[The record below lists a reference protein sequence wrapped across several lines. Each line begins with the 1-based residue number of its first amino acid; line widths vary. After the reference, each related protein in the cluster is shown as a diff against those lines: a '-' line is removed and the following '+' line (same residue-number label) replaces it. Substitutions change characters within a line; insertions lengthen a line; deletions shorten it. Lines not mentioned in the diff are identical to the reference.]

1 VFEKERQ
8 LLSTSWNFDFANFET
23 AIEQRKKF
31 ESTLGN
37 VQDKMAEALKLAKDC
52 RARINAPTGVVEIC
66 NEKSVMAL
74 YSDIADWQSL
84 YEVLSTM
91 AKNSPKAFEERE
103 VALGMKELST
113 YVDQFQ
119 KYMKTQQEFNNVA
132 DFVKRINACGTLS
145 EKTVD
150 SFCREIQYHE
160 NLLQSSYLPDEIDMI
175 IKEALAVRQTVDK
188 LNELYGTLEE
198 HLDFI
203 EERTRFYDSAAIKS
217 IAGDFKKYESYL
229 QWAYDQIE
237 FLENFQEELRGSWV
251 EKAPELFLVYKKEHA
266 PRIKK
271 ALSLL
276 NERLASLRAVHAAIE
291 GRISARG
298 IIAKILGIIMFSM
311 MGITAILTVANTILS
326 FGESISWFW
335 AILFG
340 LIVGALYTVIRVA
353 AMYGLGALWWPS
365 AFATLFFGHSSFRV
379 NKAVLIFNIAFLIV
393 SFLYTEL
400 TIYRE
405 DRDLRNGSSSTIRS
419 FAMAVPFI
427 GSCALILGVLWSGIS
442 GLVRIWSTWSVFE
455 VFCGFFFGLFRII
468 MMIVGAGFWWPS
480 LYSVTGENGMILNAA
495 FYILVVIFIV
505 YAARQKD

>member
-1 VFEKERQ
+1 
-8 LLSTSWNFDFANFET
+8 LG
-23 AIEQRKKF
+23 RK
-31 ESTLGN
+31 S
-37 VQDKMAEALKLAKDC
+37 
-52 RARINAPTGVVEIC
+52 
-66 NEKSVMAL
+66 S
-74 YSDIADWQSL
+74 
-84 YEVLSTM
+84 
-91 AKNSPKAFEERE
+91 
-103 VALGMKELST
+103 
-113 YVDQFQ
+113 
-119 KYMKTQQEFNNVA
+119 
-132 DFVKRINACGTLS
+132 GT
-145 EKTVD
+145 
-150 SFCREIQYHE
+150 FFG
-160 NLLQSSYLPDEIDMI
+160 LQ
-175 IKEALAVRQTVDK
+175 
-188 LNELYGTLEE
+188 
-198 HLDFI
+198 
-203 EERTRFYDSAAIKS
+203 
-217 IAGDFKKYESYL
+217 
-229 QWAYDQIE
+229 
-237 FLENFQEELRGSWV
+237 
-251 EKAPELFLVYKKEHA
+251 KEHA